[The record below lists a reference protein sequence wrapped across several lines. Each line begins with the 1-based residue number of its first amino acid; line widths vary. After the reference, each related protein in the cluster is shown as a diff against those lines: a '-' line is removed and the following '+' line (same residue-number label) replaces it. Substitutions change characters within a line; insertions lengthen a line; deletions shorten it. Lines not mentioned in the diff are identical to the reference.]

1 MRLRALLQAIAV
13 VVIMITVWA
22 ISVGLTRAAA

>member
-1 MRLRALLQAIAV
+1 MRLRALLQAIA
-13 VVIMITVWA
+13 VIMITVWA